1 MADGCE
7 ERAEREARIEQE
19 KLKDREDRIDRD
31 DLEEWAPER
40 VDS

>member
-7 ERAEREARIEQE
+7 ERAEREMRIEQE
-19 KLKDREDRIDRD
+19 KQKDREDQLDRD
-31 DLEEWAPER
+31 DWDGWTPER

>member
-1 MADGCE
+1 MADGVE
-7 ERAEREARIEQE
+7 ERAERELRIEQE
-19 KLKDREDRIDRD
+19 KLKDREDRVDRD

>member
-1 MADGCE
+1 MADGRE
-7 ERAEREARIEQE
+7 ERAEREMRIEQE
-19 KLKDREDRIDRD
+19 KLRDREDQVDPD